1 MVLMAEVPSNASLAE
16 ILRARALRTPADR
29 LGIDIVGGA
38 LVGSA
43 ALWARPGGWVAL
55 MAAAL
60 CFASYGAWAVAERRL
75 GAPPGPERAPHL
87 TTWRVVH
94 GVAAV
99 AGLGAFALLLFATL
113 GIALGRI
120 IS

>member
-1 MVLMAEVPSNASLAE
+1 MGLAAEVPSNASLAE

-38 LVGSA
+38 LVSGV
-43 ALWARPGGWVAL
+43 ALWARPGGWVAM

-75 GAPPGPERAPHL
+75 GAPPAPDPAPHR
-87 TTWRVVH
+87 TIWRVVH

-99 AGLGAFALLLFATL
+99 AGLGAFGLLLFATL